1 MGVETNPERFSALV
15 EALHEHSVERC
26 LPYPG
31 MADVPEGYSRFAEQ
45 DAMRHDS
52 HWDDSCAAYAL
63 ALLPFGGY
71 RLPQDHDAME
81 ILWDE
86 LGGGSTKLWPDVAS
100 IVERGWEWLSR
111 FSRGRGLAESRD
123 LYVAPGNPT

>member
-1 MGVETNPERFSALV
+1 MGIETNLERFSALV
-15 EALHEHSVERC
+15 EALNTHSVEHC

-31 MADVPEGYSRFAEQ
+31 MADVPSSYSRFAEQ
-45 DAMRHDS
+45 DAMQHDNR
-52 HWDDSCAAYAL
+52 WDDSCPAYAL
-63 ALLPFGGY
+63 ALLTFGGY
-71 RLPQDHDAME
+71 HLPQDNEGME

-111 FSRGRGLAESRD
+111 FSRERGLAE
-123 LYVAPGNPT
+123 